1 MDILST
7 NNDPYSC
14 ALPELARVTHTHLEL
29 NVDFEHKVLKG
40 KAILTIMKEWSD
52 AQTVFLDSCNLDIK
66 KVTDYNTG
74 SPLCYDIG
82 PNCSRGSIFKIKLPK
97 IKHVKCKIEI
107 EYQTSEHSRALIW
120 LTPEQTADGK
130 YPFLLSNPKYTYARA
145 MFPCQDTPSVK
156 NQYSAKISTPKNF
169 SVIMSATLIVIIETQ
184 DQVTHKFV
192 QRSLTPAYGVF
203 IAVGSLKEAKLG
215 PRSIV
220 FAESKFIDESRTM
233 FENFESMLQI
243 ADHLCGFS
251 LENQNICVL
260 PPTISPKYF
269 TVQCLNVI
277 FVSPSLLRGDIYL
290 VSSLA
295 QQISHL
301 WTEYIVVN
309 YDHMWLNKSIGMF
322 ICKKFINNMPI
333 DEEKKEFLRMKM
345 DRKLVKSWTEGY
357 KDIGRLQSLIP
368 RLRNISPNY
377 LMECVPYEVGCM
389 LLEQLEHELELPSV
403 FGYLKYLKIYFHTFL
418 YKSINTHDWIISLID
433 HGVNF
438 CKKEKMITS
447 FDWSIYFFCTE
458 PLIPDISI
466 TALETACSNLAEEWI
481 RLDDNAEDIPRKF
494 VDVNSYSDIEKREF
508 LKYLFDSSVDLTV
521 IKMNLMSNYFESHS
535 QSYEIRFRW
544 IRLCIKNRW
553 EPIVDTALNFA
564 THFSTPKYA
573 CSIFKDLYDWKK
585 IRLITIETY
594 IRNQKKF
601 FHETQ
606 EKINSILHLN
616 IDINNQIP
624 FPFYKV

>member
-7 NNDPYSC
+7 NDDPYSC
-14 ALPELARVTHTHLEL
+14 ALPELARVSHTHLEL
-29 NVDFEHKVLKG
+29 NVDFKHKVLKG
-40 KAILTIMKEWSD
+40 KAILTIIKERLD
-52 AQTVFLDSCNLDIK
+52 AGTVFLDSCNLDIK
-66 KVTDYNTG
+66 KVTDLHTG
-74 SPLCYDIG
+74 LPLCYDIG
-82 PNCSRGSIFKIKLPK
+82 PDCSRGSIFKIELPEMYR
-97 IKHVKCKIEI
+97 VKYKIEI

-156 NQYSAKISTPKNF
+156 TQYSAKISTPKNF
-169 SVIMSATLIVIIETQ
+169 RVIMSANLKHVFETQ
-184 DQVTHKFV
+184 DQVIHKFV

-203 IAVGSLKEAKLG
+203 IAVGSLEKARLG
-215 PRSIV
+215 PRSNV
-220 FAESKFIDESRTM
+220 FAESKFIDESRTT

-243 ADHLCGFS
+243 TDYLCGFS
-251 LENQNICVL
+251 LAKQNICVL

-277 FVSPSLLRGDIYL
+277 FVSPFLLRGDISL
-290 VSSLA
+290 VNSLA

-309 YDHMWLNKSIGMF
+309 YNHMWLNKSIGMF

-333 DEEKKEFLRMKM
+333 DEKKKEFLRMKM
-345 DRKLVKSWTEGY
+345 DRKLVKRIEGY
-357 KDIGRLQSLIP
+357 KDIGILQSLIP
-368 RLRNISPNY
+368 RLGNISPNY

-389 LLEQLEHELELPSV
+389 LLEQLERELGPSI
-403 FGYLKYLKIYFHTFL
+403 FGKYLKLYFHTFL
-418 YKSINTHDWIISLID
+418 HKSINTHWMI
-433 HGVNF
+433 
-438 CKKEKMITS
+438 ITS
-447 FDWSIYFFCTE
+447 FDWSIHFFCTE

-466 TALETACSNLAEEWI
+466 TALETACSNLAEEWM
-481 RLDDNAEDIPRKF
+481 RLDDNAENIPRKF
-494 VDVNSYSDIEKREF
+494 VEVNSYSDIEKIEF
-508 LKYLFDSSVDLTV
+508 LKYLYDSSVGLTV
-521 IKMNLMSNYFESHS
+521 IKINLMSNYFESHAH
-535 QSYEIRFRW
+535 SYEIRFRW

-564 THFSTPKYA
+564 IRFSTPKYA
-573 CSIFKDLYDWKK
+573 CSIFKDLYEWKE

-594 IRNQKKF
+594 RRNQKKF

-606 EKINSILHLN
+606 ENINSILHL
-616 IDINNQIP
+616 
-624 FPFYKV
+624 